1 MASLYTIDLGLD
13 RTYKNLINDILIN
26 MAVLI
31 VAQYRS
37 EFSGEKN
44 LFNNNAIDIMIY
56 ICIGILFHHFIVKKV
71 ITIN

>member
-1 MASLYTIDLGLD
+1 MTSLYTIDLGLEP
-13 RTYKNLINDILIN
+13 TYKNLINDIIKN

-31 VAQYRS
+31 VAQYIS